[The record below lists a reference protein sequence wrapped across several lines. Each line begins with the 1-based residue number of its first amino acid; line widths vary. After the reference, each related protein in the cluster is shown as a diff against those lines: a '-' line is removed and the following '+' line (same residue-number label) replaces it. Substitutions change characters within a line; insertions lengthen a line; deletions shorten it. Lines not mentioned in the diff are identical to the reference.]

1 MSLPHYQSGMPICPL
16 CGGPMEPRPS
26 LDGDGWVALCPKCP
40 NAPLIP
46 LRAPPPPD
54 PLERDQ
60 STARFK
66 KLTQPFAAPRP
77 GAWPEALLEDLPEEA
92 RQLLR
97 RRPPSPG
104 VQGTA
109 QLREDMAKALRDQ
122 GYVLSEDARGLRIS
136 GAPVRARPDHR
147 RAVGER
153 RDPHGLR
160 SGRCAAGRE
169 AHALPEV
176 RRRRGQRRRA
186 LPVVRAS
193 DPAACR
199 LKRRS

>member
-26 LDGDGWVALCPKCP
+26 LDGDSWVALCPRCP

-136 GAPVRARPDHR
+136 GAPVVRGRTTGELTVSDVIRMASDLGGALPAEKRIHCPKCD
-147 RAVGER
+147 AVVAN
-153 RDPHGLR
+153 DA
-160 SGRCAAGRE
+160 GRC
-169 AHALPEV
+169 PWC
-176 RRRRGQRRRA
+176 GQA
-186 LPVVRAS
+186 IPPPS
-193 DPAACR
+193 G
-199 LKRRS
+199 